1 MHKERATVLASWRWC
16 TMLQPI
22 LAKTM
27 PRAGKA
33 LCGHREEGAQRARR
47 AVVRTKDERG
57 VTVGRKAL
65 TQGRVERLLGQK
77 YPDYSHTPHTP
88 NHAHAHAWIM
98 LK

>member
-57 VTVGRKAL
+57 VTTGGAL
-65 TQGRVERLLGQK
+65 KHSWPKNTLII
-77 YPDYSHTPHTP
+77 PTHPTPL
-88 NHAHAHAWIM
+88 IM
-98 LK
+98 HMHMRGSC

>member
-57 VTVGRKAL
+57 VTTGGA
-65 TQGRVERLLGQK
+65 
-77 YPDYSHTPHTP
+77 YSPWPKNTLIIPTHPTPL
-88 NHAHAHAWIM
+88 IM
-98 LK
+98 HMHMRGSC

>member
-57 VTVGRKAL
+57 VTVGRKA
-65 TQGRVERLLGQK
+65 
-77 YPDYSHTPHTP
+77 
-88 NHAHAHAWIM
+88 
-98 LK
+98 

>member
-57 VTVGRKAL
+57 VTVGRKARNPRGAWKDSWAKNTL
-65 TQGRVERLLGQK
+65 IIPTH
-77 YPDYSHTPHTP
+77 PTPL
-88 NHAHAHAWIM
+88 IM
-98 LK
+98 HMHMRGSC

>member
-33 LCGHREEGAQRARR
+33 LCGHRTPRR
-47 AVVRTKDERG
+47 GRSRRVAGERPK
-57 VTVGRKAL
+57 GR
-65 TQGRVERLLGQK
+65 GRVITTG
-77 YPDYSHTPHTP
+77 
-88 NHAHAHAWIM
+88 A
-98 LK
+98 

>member
-57 VTVGRKAL
+57 VTTGGAY
-65 TQGRVERLLGQK
+65 RLLAQK

>member
-33 LCGHREEGAQRARR
+33 LCGHRDEGAQRARR

-57 VTVGRKAL
+57 VRTKGAREE
-65 TQGRVERLLGQK
+65 TTGQK

>member
-1 MHKERATVLASWRWC
+1 MHKEGATVLASLRWC

-57 VTVGRKAL
+57 VTVGRKAKPRGAWKDSWPKNTL
-65 TQGRVERLLGQK
+65 IIPTH
-77 YPDYSHTPHTP
+77 PTPL
-88 NHAHAHAWIM
+88 IM
-98 LK
+98 HMHMRGSC

>member
-57 VTVGRKAL
+57 VTTGGAWKHSWPKNTL
-65 TQGRVERLLGQK
+65 IIPTH
-77 YPDYSHTPHTP
+77 PTPL
-88 NHAHAHAWIM
+88 IM
-98 LK
+98 HMHMRGSC